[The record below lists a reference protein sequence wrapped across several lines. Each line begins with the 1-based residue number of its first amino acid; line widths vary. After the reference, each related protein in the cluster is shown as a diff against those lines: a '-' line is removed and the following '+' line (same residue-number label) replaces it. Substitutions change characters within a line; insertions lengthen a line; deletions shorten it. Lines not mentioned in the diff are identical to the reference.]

1 MVLAGARVYN
11 DGVGINHDT
20 EEKIHQIVNTI
31 KAVSPS
37 SDVSMR
43 FLKSGQ
49 VYEGLLW
56 GKANDIPIGVYKRGV
71 SMSHVLENLLKRV
84 RKECVKVC
92 KMSRGHNASR
102 RKTNFN
108 HQADLAMAG

>member
-1 MVLAGARVYN
+1 MVLAGARIYN

-20 EEKIHQIVNTI
+20 EEKINQIVNTI

-43 FLKSGQ
+43 FLRSGP

-56 GKANDIPIGVYKRGV
+56 GTANSIPIGVYRRGV
-71 SMSHVLENLLKRV
+71 SMSHVLENILKRV

-92 KMSRGHNASR
+92 KMSRGNSN
-102 RKTNFN
+102 RKSSFN
-108 HQADLAMAG
+108 HQGDLAMAG